1 MKRLLQCLT
10 AVGLLCSWSAFALP
24 VNLNTA
30 DANTISAEVK
40 GIGPAKAD
48 AIVKYRT
55 ENGEFKSMD
64 DLLNVP
70 GIGPKVVD
78 QIKEQV
84 IFTEVVPDAPAPQ
97 AAPNATPAQS

>member
-1 MKRLLQCLT
+1 MKRLLQCLA
-10 AVGLLCSWSAFALP
+10 AVGVLCSWSAFALP

-55 ENGEFKSMD
+55 DKGEFKNMD

-70 GIGPKVVD
+70 GIGPKLIE

-84 IFTEVVPDAPAPQ
+84 IFTDVVPEAPQ
-97 AAPNATPAQS
+97 TAPDVTPAAQP